1 MILLLRTVRAKLVSL
16 VVATALASL
25 LAVAV
30 LSIMMQR
37 QLIDQIDDRLPEAAR
52 GFETELAD
60 DLRDL
65 DSIAREL
72 AKRTLVADALRRND
86 ETAAREAAR
95 QMRRSHPDVDIL
107 LLDATGALVAKDG
120 VAGAHDSSG
129 SVPITKKLQNG
140 SFRGVV
146 REACEVGALKR
157 IPPPT
162 YVIARPVVGGAGVVV
177 TCLPIDGS
185 FLKNAAAKL
194 GVEIGI
200 VDPEL
205 GARRPTGHFP
215 RALSAAATERPTMRE
230 QGGLT
235 WALYRFVPERLRGA
249 ARAYT
254 VVLALDV
261 TRIRGILNENLAWA
275 LAIMSFA
282 ALLALLFGVR
292 VARLMSNGISRV
304 SNAFAR
310 LEKQDYSHVEPVRT
324 GDEIERLAV
333 IFNSMVDR
341 LKERDKLR
349 ATLGKY
355 MTQTVMDHLLK
366 GRLELGGETRVVTIL
381 FCDIRGFTSISERMG
396 AQSLVKLLNEFFTAM
411 VTILMEEDAV
421 VDKYIGDA
429 IMAVFGAPISK
440 PDDPLRAVRAAV
452 RMRDALT
459 SLNADLATRGIPEMR
474 MGIGIHT
481 GEVVAG
487 NIGSN
492 ARMEYTVIG
501 DAVNLAS
508 RLESATKDLDAS
520 ILVSEDTYALVRDQ
534 VSAVE
539 RGELPIRGRDRPV
552 LAYEVTGL
560 V

>member
-1 MILLLRTVRAKLVSL
+1 
-16 VVATALASL
+16 
-25 LAVAV
+25 
-30 LSIMMQR
+30 
-37 QLIDQIDDRLPEAAR
+37 
-52 GFETELAD
+52 
-60 DLRDL
+60 
-65 DSIAREL
+65 
-72 AKRTLVADALRRND
+72 
-86 ETAAREAAR
+86 
-95 QMRRSHPDVDIL
+95 
-107 LLDATGALVAKDG
+107 
-120 VAGAHDSSG
+120 
-129 SVPITKKLQNG
+129 
-140 SFRGVV
+140 
-146 REACEVGALKR
+146 
-157 IPPPT
+157 
-162 YVIARPVVGGAGVVV
+162 
-177 TCLPIDGS
+177 
-185 FLKNAAAKL
+185 
-194 GVEIGI
+194 
-200 VDPEL
+200 
-205 GARRPTGHFP
+205 
-215 RALSAAATERPTMRE
+215 
-230 QGGLT
+230 
-235 WALYRFVPERLRGA
+235 
-249 ARAYT
+249 
-254 VVLALDV
+254 
-261 TRIRGILNENLAWA
+261 
-275 LAIMSFA
+275 
-282 ALLALLFGVR
+282 
-292 VARLMSNGISRV
+292 
-304 SNAFAR
+304 
-310 LEKQDYSHVEPVRT
+310 
-324 GDEIERLAV
+324 
-333 IFNSMVDR
+333 
-341 LKERDKLR
+341 
-349 ATLGKY
+349 